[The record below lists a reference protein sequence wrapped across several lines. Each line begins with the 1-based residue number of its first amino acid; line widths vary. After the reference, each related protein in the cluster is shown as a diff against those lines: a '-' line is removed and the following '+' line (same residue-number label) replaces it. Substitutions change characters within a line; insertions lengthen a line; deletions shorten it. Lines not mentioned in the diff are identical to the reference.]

1 MFTIN
6 RMECRRCHSSRIQRD
21 FEDAM
26 VPLRLVR
33 VQKLLCNN
41 CGLSFLAF
49 DPLGEF
55 SRTGQDE
62 INKVNRRRGPRFY
75 AHLPASISLV
85 EKNEE
90 TGKASYSESSRGH
103 CEAISE
109 FGMALSL
116 VGTRVPAEEL
126 SKPGRLLFVRIDL
139 PEAAI
144 ESVVSIITH
153 DRIGEE
159 RNKRWYLGVGVYQI
173 SEENAARLAAYIK
186 ARAESVPII

>member
-1 MFTIN
+1 
-6 RMECRRCHSSRIQRD
+6 
-21 FEDAM
+21 M
-26 VPLRLVR
+26 VILRLVR
-33 VQKLLCNN
+33 VQKLLCNT

-55 SRTGQDE
+55 SRSNQDE
-62 INKVNRRRGPRFY
+62 SNEVRRRRGPRFY

-85 EKNEE
+85 ERNGDS
-90 TGKASYSESSRGH
+90 GKASYSESSRGH

-116 VGTRVPAEEL
+116 VGTRFPEEEL
-126 SKPGRLLFVRIDL
+126 SQAGRLLFVRVDL

-144 ESVVSIITH
+144 EPVVKIVMH

-159 RNKRWYLGVGVYQI
+159 RNKRWYLGVSIFQI
-173 SEENAARLAAYIK
+173 SEKDTASLAAYIK
-186 ARAESVPII
+186 ERTQSAPLVDSK